1 VKWQP
6 ARRMGLLVG
15 GAIILAVMLVD
26 AVLLWRVTHGALNG
40 WTFVS
45 GWMAFMSLPAI
56 AAIVYRMANLA
67 RLRYEFDRNQFVI
80 STAATRQIVPMERI
94 DRVIDGQHSDLEVRT
109 RSLRWPGCY
118 LGQGEIKG
126 LGWTLFYAVSPP
138 KRQVILVT
146 PNLVYGITPPDMD
159 AFHQVFQ
166 ASKQLGP
173 SAEVEHVSVRS
184 PWTCWAIWS
193 DRLAQGILVTGLVL
207 CALLFALLC
216 FRYPSLPNLL
226 SMHYDVSGRVD
237 RIAPR
242 GEVFTLPVIS
252 AMIWAVNGV
261 LGGLF
266 YRHQRLLSYLAWS
279 GAAIVQV
286 LFLSALWSIV
296 T

>member
-6 ARRMGLLVG
+6 ARRTGLLVG

-26 AVLLWRVTHGALNG
+26 AGLLWRVTHGSLNG
-40 WTFVS
+40 WTFICAAMV
-45 GWMAFMSLPAI
+45 FMSLPAI
-56 AAIVYRMANLA
+56 AAAAYQMANLA

-80 STAATRQIVPMERI
+80 STAAARQIVPMERI
-94 DRVIDGQHSDLEVRT
+94 DRVIDGQHSDLELHT
-109 RSLRWPGCY
+109 RSLRWPGCF

-126 LGWTLFYAVSPP
+126 LGWTLFYAASSLEQ
-138 KRQVILVT
+138 QVILVT

-159 AFHQVFQ
+159 TFRQVFQ

-173 SAEVEHVSVRS
+173 SAEVEHVSMRS
-184 PWTCWAIWS
+184 PWTRWAIWN
-193 DRLAQGILVTGLVL
+193 DRIAQGILVAGLLL
-207 CALLFALLC
+207 CALLFAVLC

-226 SMHYDVSGRVD
+226 SMHYDASGSID

-242 GEVFTLPVIS
+242 SEVFTLPVIS
-252 AMIWAVNGV
+252 AMIWAVNGL
-261 LGGLF
+261 LGVLF
-266 YRHQRLLSYLAWS
+266 YRRQRLLSYLAWS

-286 LFLSALWSIV
+286 LFLSALWNIV